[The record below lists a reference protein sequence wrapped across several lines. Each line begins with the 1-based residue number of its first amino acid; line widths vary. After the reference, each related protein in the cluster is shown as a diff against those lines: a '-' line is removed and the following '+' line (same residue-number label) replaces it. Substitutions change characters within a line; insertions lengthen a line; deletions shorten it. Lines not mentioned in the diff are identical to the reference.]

1 MIKVATVF
9 SGIGAAEQA
18 LKQLGIEHEIVFACD
33 NGERYFDYTKEEID
47 IIIKNNPHRNTEDII
62 QELYEQTKKPNNV
75 KKSYFANYE
84 IDESRWF
91 EDFCPK
97 NSKKPQKMWFFW
109 YATNVVKR
117 TKTVAVKDVLCKYIM
132 LNGKFYIKTY
142 YIFNIVLFCSF

>member
-91 EDFCPK
+91 EDIRFVDGTRP
-97 NSKKPQKMWFFW
+97 
-109 YATNVVKR
+109 T
-117 TKTVAVKDVLCKYIM
+117 L
-132 LNGKFYIKTY
+132 
-142 YIFNIVLFCSF
+142 